1 MGSSSWELGGFET
14 CAAGDDQIWGCGQ
27 SCAISL
33 PQMTRSVH
41 CSASGP
47 WHARRG
53 VAFRG
58 CERAALQLQP
68 IEEGLQPGNV
78 PFRRYAR
85 GRPGGIHLK
94 FQIQSTTPTACPP
107 PPLTAAGT
115 AHSQLELVSCIRLSL
130 PSCAPVISTTDSHAE
145 NTSPDLSSM
154 PNPNPPKL
162 ANPPTD
168 ATRIPESQSFLPSP
182 LAASG
187 DSTSRSRWIRDRKG
201 RNQAAEVAGA
211 QNRNQNQG
219 SSPENSPVQPEV
231 VDDAQMRCGRDPTSQ
246 QMWLGPAIL
255 VAVRMTLQ

>member
-1 MGSSSWELGGFET
+1 MWTKLRDQPATDDAFGPLQRLRALA
-14 CAAGDDQIWGCGQ
+14 CAARGSFQRVRAGSFAAAANRGG
-27 SCAISL
+27 A
-33 PQMTRSVH
+33 
-41 CSASGP
+41 SAWKRPVPAVRQGAP
-47 WHARRG
+47 RG
-53 VAFRG
+53 NPP
-58 CERAALQLQP
+58 EIP
-68 IEEGLQPGNV
+68 
-78 PFRRYAR
+78 
-85 GRPGGIHLK
+85 
-94 FQIQSTTPTACPP
+94 IQSTTPTACPP

-115 AHSQLELVSCIRLSL
+115 THSQLELISCIRLSL

-255 VAVRMTLQ
+255 VAVRVTLQ